1 MFFYTVNFRE
11 CLYTFKKLS
20 SSTTTFYSDFP
31 SDRKNEKERSAQHFY
46 IQKCHTISQKS
57 SAKSKSATPFL
68 KRAPLYPEVAQPFPK
83 RAPLYPKVSQH
94 FPKEPLNNQKW
105 CNISQK
111 NHGMTWTLKS
121 SRVNATFAELA
132 IYCIV

>member
-1 MFFYTVNFRE
+1 MFFYTANFRE

-31 SDRKNEKERSAQHFY
+31 SDRKNEKERSAQHFPKEPLY

-94 FPKEPLNNQKW
+94 FPKEFRYIQK
-105 CNISQK
+105 CHNISQK
-111 NHGMTWTLKS
+111 SPSITRSG
-121 SRVNATFAELA
+121 ATFPKRTTA
-132 IYCIV
+132 